1 MAELAAQECS
11 TPLENVPLTN
21 CVPGFYY
28 SLYDGASVT
37 NLKVNV
43 NPLDCNI
50 LCGPGTTVVL
60 PVVPQPSPASGFFS
74 IGVLDVPSVI
84 PGETETSTNLHAYPP
99 RGKGDKSDIL

>member
-1 MAELAAQECS
+1 MATDGKKDVA
-11 TPLENVPLTN
+11 VTN

-60 PVVPQPSPASGFFS
+60 PVVPQPTPTSGFFS
-74 IGVLDVPSVI
+74 IGVQEAPDHPIVT
-84 PGETETSTNLHAYPP
+84 GMKD
-99 RGKGDKSDIL
+99 RKGDTCR